1 MARRIPRTLL
11 LDALGR
17 RFDHLSAR
25 TILADAI
32 LAARIGDKDDY
43 TVEEVS
49 RLAWVL
55 RSAETRVDAAAEA
68 LMEAVSL
75 AASSGQ
81 GAVMVEPD
89 PDASPAGLAEF
100 DEDPEWE
107 RIDLAAIP
115 ALLQDI
121 VGAAVQS
128 HRAATTK
135 DWPDAARARATND
148 EEPNA

>member
-1 MARRIPRTLL
+1 MANRIPRDTLL
-11 LDALGR
+11 AALGR
-17 RFDHLSAR
+17 RFDHLSAQ

-32 LAARIGDKDDY
+32 VAARIGDKDDF

-55 RSAETRVDAAAEA
+55 RSAEDRVDAAAEA
-68 LMEAVSL
+68 LLEAVSV
-75 AASSGQ
+75 AASAGGS
-81 GAVMVEPD
+81 APMVELD
-89 PDASPAGLAEF
+89 PDADPSSLTEL

-121 VGAAVQS
+121 VSAAVQS
-128 HRAATTK
+128 HHISRSMAGPRSGSHAAASK
-135 DWPDAARARATND
+135 
-148 EEPNA
+148 EEPQA